1 MNYFVHELTSRFMHL
16 ILKQDANESRQQ
28 YQLLMHV
35 FIINHQTSL
44 STNQQQSTNR
54 WTNSIHQALLL
65 LMGTLG
71 NIGSVGNKNQ
81 SSNWQLQKRTS
92 RRKNLSPVFFYLVQ
106 DHKVDKFITL
116 SLFHGKEKV
125 LTTMLLYIN
134 SKTFAFLDKT

>member
-1 MNYFVHELTSRFMHL
+1 MHL

-54 WTNSIHQALLL
+54 WTSSIHQALLP

-71 NIGSVGNKNQ
+71 NIGSVGNKN
-81 SSNWQLQKRTS
+81 
-92 RRKNLSPVFFYLVQ
+92 
-106 DHKVDKFITL
+106 
-116 SLFHGKEKV
+116 
-125 LTTMLLYIN
+125 
-134 SKTFAFLDKT
+134 